1 MGLTAGALP
10 QPGACLFPFVRD
22 QPSSKT
28 TCEYVAVVGCERTTN
43 LVAPLHRT
51 RGGADVIDPFAPWLF
66 TGLVLAQ
73 GLWISMKLVR
83 TSDLALAG
91 LAFVTALAMAIYV
104 LVVGR

>member
-1 MGLTAGALP
+1 M
-10 QPGACLFPFVRD
+10 
-22 QPSSKT
+22 
-28 TCEYVAVVGCERTTN
+28 
-43 LVAPLHRT
+43 
-51 RGGADVIDPFAPWLF
+51 IDPFAPWLF

-104 LVVGR
+104 LAIGR